1 MGYPMK
7 RRQFLGMLLAVPLL
21 SAPSWAAESELAIG
35 AAINKAGRQ
44 RMLSQRIAK
53 AYTMRLL
60 GVVPRQAEQLQAR
73 SRQLFEAQLGELQQL
88 APTPAIKQGQLD
100 LRQAWEGYRALLD
113 QEASVQQLPAV
124 LAAADK
130 TLLAAHALTGQYE
143 KMANSS
149 AGQLVNISG
158 RQRMLSQRL
167 AKCYFVAQAGLNS
180 SQFQTELATAH
191 REFAKGL
198 AVLNQTPENTPEI
211 RQELALA
218 NMQWLFFEQALNGSE
233 REREL
238 AQRNVATT
246 SERLLEVMDG
256 LTARYEKLV
265 RS

>member
-1 MGYPMK
+1 MK
-7 RRQFLGMLLAVPLL
+7 RRTFLGAMLAVPALPNWVL
-21 SAPSWAAESELAIG
+21 AAENELTIG

-53 AYTMRLL
+53 AYSMRVL

-73 SRQLFEAQLGELQQL
+73 SRLLFEAQLGELQTL
-88 APTPAIKQGQLD
+88 VPNPVIKQGQAD
-100 LRQAWEGYRALLD
+100 LRQAWAEYRALLD
-113 QEASVQQLPAV
+113 QEPAAPQLPAV

-130 TLLAAHALTGQYE
+130 TLQAAHALTGQYE
-143 KMANSS
+143 KVANSA

-167 AKCYFVAQAGLNS
+167 AKCYFVAQAGLNTP
-180 SQFQTELATAH
+180 QFQSELATAH

-198 AVLNQTPENTPEI
+198 AVLNQTPENTAEI

-218 NMQWLFFEQALNGSE
+218 NMQWLFFEQALNGGE

-256 LTARYEKLV
+256 LTARYERLV
-265 RS
+265 HS

>member
-1 MGYPMK
+1 MK
-7 RRQFLGMLLAVPLL
+7 RRTFLGALLVLPALPGLVR
-21 SAPSWAAESELAIG
+21 AAESELSIG

-44 RMLSQRIAK
+44 RMLSQRMAK
-53 AYTMRLL
+53 AYTMRVL

-73 SRQLFEAQLGELQQL
+73 SRQLFDTQLGELQTL
-88 APTPAIKQGQLD
+88 APNPVIKQGLVD
-100 LRQAWEGYRALLD
+100 LRQAWSEYRTLLD
-113 QEASVQQLPAV
+113 QAPAAGQLPVV

-130 TLLAAHALTGQYE
+130 TLQAAHALTGQYE
-143 KMANSS
+143 KLANSA

-167 AKCYFVAQAGLNS
+167 AKCYFVAQAGLNTA
-180 SQFQTELATAH
+180 QFQNELATAH

-198 AVLNQTPENTPEI
+198 AVLNQTPENTAEI

-233 REREL
+233 RDREL

-256 LTARYEKLV
+256 LTARYERLV
-265 RS
+265 HA